1 MHTETGITEGG
12 KETEAWI
19 HRSGRGRRSDGQRRL
34 KAAPGDHGPQF
45 GGVRVFAVAV
55 IRQELPWFDARSD
68 HLVQQVA
75 EFLEAVAERALLLD
89 GTIRC
94 GLEDSRTS

>member
-1 MHTETGITEGG
+1 LTSKAGYRCIQKQALP
-12 KETEAWI
+12 KEA
-19 HRSGRGRRSDGQRRL
+19 RRQKKLGFIGLGAMGARMARDLL

-68 HLVQQVA
+68 H
-75 EFLEAVAERALLLD
+75 RS
-89 GTIRC
+89 
-94 GLEDSRTS
+94 SR

>member
-12 KETEAWI
+12 KETKLGFIGLGAMGA
-19 HRSGRGRRSDGQRRL
+19 RMARDM

-68 HLVQQVA
+68 H
-75 EFLEAVAERALLLD
+75 RS
-89 GTIRC
+89 
-94 GLEDSRTS
+94 SR